1 MHLPPPFRQRCKRS
15 RPRFGAARVSAR
27 LLLGLGL
34 TPPRFA
40 KEARVLAEDIGDT
53 VSKEMMLQI
62 ATGYDRLAK
71 RAQERSI
78 ARGIL
83 AKH

>member
-1 MHLPPPFRQRCKRS
+1 MLPKHWRDR
-15 RPRFGAARVSAR
+15 AE
-27 LLLGLGL
+27 
-34 TPPRFA
+34 
-40 KEARVLAEDIGDT
+40 EARILAEDMGDT

-78 ARGIL
+78 ARRIL